1 MVMQQYILGLH
12 GRRSLVPAGESLKFD
27 ANHDDAV
34 MSGRDVVLG
43 FNGAWG
49 FAPADLTSPALA
61 AAAGALVDVTLAG
74 GPGSGLPEAGR
85 QVTELRVHGV
95 SGSDGSTM
103 LEHPAALQVA
113 GDQVTGFYR
122 RWSPDGPGRP
132 SVPWLL
138 EAYSW
143 GGLTEAPL
151 ASAAW
156 LLLAPF
162 MFYNVAHFA
171 LPPAGSARGH
181 APPATAGPVPHLATT
196 PGHRLASG
204 LLRLLAL
211 AATIQFVTGAA
222 VVMISTVAWQAAGRD
237 GMLPTWMGWFGRWAA
252 GWRVAL
258 ALAAVA
264 GIVAGLWWLSVAT
277 GRKYEGRI
285 TRAQQELNSRWP
297 LTQPGFWKGEL
308 LVGRQRALH
317 SAAALA
323 ALAMIGAM
331 SAGHASGARWVA
343 ILLAAAVLA
352 AAAASAIAPM
362 AERHTVSLVN
372 GGRTQRNLAGKWCL
386 VVLGAA
392 IAALAT
398 AAMVSGF
405 TDTARGPQPTTLRG
419 LTTFAGV
426 LLAAQACLLIA
437 LTSTVAVL
445 AARVRSNRADRRR
458 RQDLPYLGGMLGA
471 LFPTLGVLLGG
482 MLTAIV
488 SLGVTR
494 LLGTPLP
501 SGFRFG
507 AMSPT
512 AIEVPW
518 PIYAFG
524 AEPVGLLAGALAAAT
539 VLWFGY
545 RGRRRRFE
553 AAEQGRPSI
562 VVSAYGARGRQSAP
576 FDVDGDSQDYR
587 KTRRAIARA
596 WAVGLLA
603 EDAAA
608 ALAWVVICGALVV
621 FAVAIA
627 AAALAGSAR
636 HPSPLAGG
644 LQGIASLIALLGA
657 VMTGWFVSR
666 LRRAYASVTSRKNV
680 GMLWDVFTFWPRA
693 VHPLAP
699 PCYAERAVPELV
711 DRIRLLTGH
720 GSRDID
726 DAVHIGAEAERADL
740 RRTRGLT
747 VPPGPVLLTGYS
759 QGSVIAAAAIAQL
772 PPEVRQNV
780 ALLTLACPARRL
792 HGRAFPAFFGAQQLG
807 ALGDLLDIGPG
818 QREHGRWKNL
828 CRRSDYFGSW
838 VFAEPEPRLNS
849 DDLTTRVD
857 QPCWDP
863 VVMVPD
869 ADPTPPPIHRHAA
882 WWPDPRTGE
891 LGAYLVTLLAG
902 RSSDR
907 APAAVAATPSAE
919 SSSSSTVASR
929 ENV

>member
-1 MVMQQYILGLH
+1 MDEDAILP
-12 GRRSLVPAGESLKFD
+12 S
-27 ANHDDAV
+27 
-34 MSGRDVVLG
+34 RDVVLG

-61 AAAGALVDVTLAG
+61 AAAGALVDVTLSG
-74 GPGSGLPEAGR
+74 EPGSAVSAAG
-85 QVTELRVHGV
+85 QPVTELRVHGV
-95 SGSDGSTM
+95 SGSDGPTM
-103 LEHPAALQVA
+103 LEHPTALQVA
-113 GDQVTGFYR
+113 GDKVTGFYR

-162 MFYNVAHFA
+162 MFYNVGHFA
-171 LPPAGSARGH
+171 LPPAGSAGD
-181 APPATAGPVPHLATT
+181 APLSTSGPVPHLATT
-196 PGHRLASG
+196 RGHRLASG

-211 AATIQFVTGAA
+211 AATVQLVSGAA
-222 VVMISTVAWQAAGRD
+222 VVTVSTVAWQAAGRA
-237 GMLPTWMGWFGRWAA
+237 GMLPNWMGWYGRWTA
-252 GWRVAL
+252 GWRVAI
-258 ALAAVA
+258 AMVAVA
-264 GIVAGLWWLSVAT
+264 GVVAGLWWLSVAT
-277 GRKYEGRI
+277 GRKYEGRT
-285 TRAQQELNSRWP
+285 TRAQQELNARWP

-308 LVGRQRALH
+308 LVRRQRALH

-331 SAGHASGARWVA
+331 SAGRASGARWVA
-343 ILLAAAVLA
+343 IFLAAAVLA
-352 AAAASAIAPM
+352 AAAASACAPM

-372 GGRTQRNLAGKWCL
+372 GGGPQRMGAGKWCRW
-386 VVLGAA
+386 VLGAA
-392 IAALAT
+392 VAAVAA
-398 AAMVSGF
+398 AAMVSGL
-405 TDTARGPQPTTLRG
+405 TDTIGGSQPATLPG
-419 LTTFAGV
+419 LTTFVGV

-445 AARVRSNRADRRR
+445 AARVRPSRDARRR
-458 RQDLPYLGGMLGA
+458 SQDLPYLGGMLGA

-482 MLTAIV
+482 MLTAVV

-524 AEPVGLLAGALAAAT
+524 AEPVGLLAGALVAAT
-539 VLWFGY
+539 VLWLGY
-545 RGRRRRFE
+545 RSNRRRFE
-553 AAEQGRPSI
+553 AAAQGSPSM
-562 VVSAYGARGRQSAP
+562 VASAYRAQGQQSAP
-576 FDVDGDSQDYR
+576 DDVGGDSPLYR
-587 KTRRAIARA
+587 KNRRAIARA

-608 ALAWVVICGALVV
+608 ALAWVVIGGAVVV

-627 AAALAGSAR
+627 AASLAGSAR
-636 HPSPLAGG
+636 HPSPLAGV
-644 LQGIASLIALLGA
+644 LQGVASLIALLGA
-657 VMTGWFVSR
+657 LMTGWFVSR
-666 LRRAYASVTSRKNV
+666 LRRAYGNVASRRNI

-720 GSRDID
+720 GSRDLD
-726 DAVHIGAEAERADL
+726 DAVHIRSEAELADL

-772 PPEVRQNV
+772 PPEVREHI

-792 HGRAFPAFFGAQQLG
+792 HGRVFPAFFGAQQLG
-807 ALGDLLDIGPG
+807 ALGDLLDTGSG
-818 QREHGRWKNL
+818 QSERGRWKNL
-828 CRRSDYFGSW
+828 CRRSDYYGSW
-838 VFAEPEPRLNS
+838 IFAEPEPRLNS
-849 DDLTTRVD
+849 DDLARRAD

-863 VVMVPD
+863 VVLVPD
-869 ADPTPPPIHRHAA
+869 ADPTPPPIHRHAG
-882 WWPDPRTGE
+882 WWPDPRTAE
-891 LGAYLVTLLAG
+891 LGTHLVTLLA
-902 RSSDR
+902 RRTSDQ
-907 APAAVAATPSAE
+907 APAVVTVPSQANPVAHTKPVTHRLDGAE
-919 SSSSSTVASR
+919 SLD
-929 ENV
+929 